1 MAVDSTISL
10 SRETRLLMQSQEPPP
25 VSTDRALVLLMEMQT
40 PETFSYPS
48 GKSQKESWET
58 VCNFKDVCLVTRNSV
73 EVLYRSIYTGSR
85 DADFAEGD
93 LINSRLS
100 LGSLV

>member
-40 PETFSYPS
+40 PETGPS
-48 GKSQKESWET
+48 LTHLEKARKKAGRRYVTLWTCAWLQGIAWKS
-58 VCNFKDVCLVTRNSV
+58 F
-73 EVLYRSIYTGSR
+73 TGASTQ
-85 DADFAEGD
+85 AQEMQILLKG
-93 LINSRLS
+93 I
-100 LGSLV
+100 